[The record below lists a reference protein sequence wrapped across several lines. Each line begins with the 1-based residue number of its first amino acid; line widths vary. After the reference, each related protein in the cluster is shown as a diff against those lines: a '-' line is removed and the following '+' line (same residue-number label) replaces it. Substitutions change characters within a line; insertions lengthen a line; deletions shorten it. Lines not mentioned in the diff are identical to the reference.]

1 MDSQQANSSL
11 ACVEEPGSNINA
23 NKVVAVAGKM
33 FFSIFANSEK
43 YFRFLLSE
51 KNKLFFEVDF
61 IESFAVFP
69 ELVFGEGW
77 GHGVVGFSIQL
88 NLIC

>member
-43 YFRFLLSE
+43 YLRFLLSE

-61 IESFAVFP
+61 IKVLLVFA
-69 ELVFGEGW
+69 ELVWGKGW
-77 GHGVVGFSIQL
+77 GHSEWFLVFY
-88 NLIC
+88 

>member
-1 MDSQQANSSL
+1 VDSQQANSSL

-43 YFRFLLSE
+43 YLRFLLSE

-61 IESFAVFP
+61 IKVLLVFA
-69 ELVFGEGW
+69 ELVWGKGW
-77 GHGVVGFSIQL
+77 GHSEWFLVFY
-88 NLIC
+88 

>member
-23 NKVVAVAGKM
+23 YKLVAVAAEM
-33 FFSIFANSEK
+33 LNTVFANVAQ
-43 YFRFLLSE
+43 YFRFVLSE

-61 IESFAVFP
+61 IEGL
-69 ELVFGEGW
+69 LVLAFLICGEGCVHI
-77 GHGVVGFSIQL
+77 GL
-88 NLIC
+88 

>member
-61 IESFAVFP
+61 IESFTMFV
-69 ELVFGEGW
+69 ELVWGERCVHTG
-77 GHGVVGFSIQL
+77 
-88 NLIC
+88 

>member
-23 NKVVAVAGKM
+23 NKVVVVAGKM
-33 FFSIFANSEK
+33 FFSIFTDIEK
-43 YFRFLLSE
+43 NFGFVLSE

-61 IESFAVFP
+61 IKVLLVFA
-69 ELVFGEGW
+69 ELVWGKGW
-77 GHGVVGFSIQL
+77 GHRIS
-88 NLIC
+88 NLVF

>member
-23 NKVVAVAGKM
+23 NKVVVVAGKM

-43 YFRFLLSE
+43 YFGFVLTE

-61 IESFAVFP
+61 IECL
-69 ELVFGEGW
+69 LVFAFLVWSEGW
-77 GHGVVGFSIQL
+77 
-88 NLIC
+88 

>member
-23 NKVVAVAGKM
+23 NKVIPVGIEI
-33 FFSIFANSEK
+33 FFSIFTDIEK
-43 YFRFLLSE
+43 YFGFVLTE

-61 IESFAVFP
+61 IESFAVFAL
-69 ELVFGEGW
+69 LVRGEGW
-77 GHGVVGFSIQL
+77 
-88 NLIC
+88 